1 MLSLVVN
8 AVVMLDV
15 AEPLLLEVK
24 VLLDVVLQ
32 HLELCGVIG
41 VLGNGQNVCKEH
53 VMLLVE
59 PAVVNFEGFVPDV
72 GLGDLVLQGSLVAKD
87 GVLDVLL
94 ENMLL

>member
-1 MLSLVVN
+1 MLVVLSLVVN

-41 VLGNGQNVCKEH
+41 VLGNGQNVCK
-53 VMLLVE
+53 
-59 PAVVNFEGFVPDV
+59 
-72 GLGDLVLQGSLVAKD
+72 
-87 GVLDVLL
+87 
-94 ENMLL
+94 